1 MSKHGARLHDER
13 GLALEGTLLVLV
25 LMSAILMAAVSG
37 VTVVTRTANYDYRG
51 SRVFYAA
58 EGGAE
63 AVMAQLA
70 DALEDGALSDE
81 ELAAIQP
88 PTLTGFTFTD
98 VTAQRVGAIEIE
110 TITDGPY
117 AGLYSLTQ
125 RVDITTEARDELD
138 NSSSIIVSA
147 KAQAIPIFQ
156 FGVFFEQDLEV
167 TNGPAMEF
175 AGWVHSNGN
184 IYMSSNNAWYRDVIT
199 TPNQMFWQRKDKN
212 LRYNGVYVNDASGN
226 EVQLDFDSR
235 SHPTASAFR
244 AHSDMYYDNRIKTNA
259 YSVDSLKVPLP
270 EGMQPIVV
278 TQPRDAADNDLVRKA
293 KFAWKADWYIEID
306 LAQLTQSSAD
316 DPNELCQSGMIQVRG
331 AGLTLPS
338 QGECM
343 QIFEWTFE
351 AFYEGRELRNADVLD
366 IDMRALGDWSG
377 ASLARTNQILY
388 VTFINTPAVT
398 GATDGNGDGFY
409 PVVRFH
415 NGRRLTGGAL
425 TMATDRPI
433 YVQGDYNVDAWV
445 PAAVVGDAITLLSNN
460 WNDANQQQQ
469 FIVRRTAADTQYL
482 MAILAGHSATAC
494 DWMLC
499 GTNPYGGGLE
509 NYPRFLE
516 KWKANGVKKVAMYR
530 GSLVSL
536 HQSVYATGQWSGA
549 YYKPPNR
556 DWGFE
561 VRFEDPQNLPPG
573 TPTVGN
579 VIRTAFRP
587 VY

>member
-25 LMSAILMAAVSG
+25 LLSAILMAAVSG
-37 VTVVTRTANYDYRG
+37 VVVVTRTANYDYRG

-70 DALEDGALSDE
+70 DALEDGALSDA
-81 ELAAIQP
+81 ELAAIQA
-88 PTLTGFTFTD
+88 PTLAGFTFTD
-98 VTAQRVGAIEIE
+98 VTVQRVGGIDIE

-125 RVDITTEARDELD
+125 RVEISTEAQDGLD
-138 NSSSIIVSA
+138 NSSSIIVSV

-167 TNGPAMEF
+167 TNGPPMEF

-184 IYMSSNNAWYRDVIT
+184 IYMSSKNAWYRDVVT
-199 TPNQMFWQRKDKN
+199 TPNHMYWQRKDKN
-212 LRYNGVYVNDASGN
+212 LRYNGVFVNNAAGA
-226 EVQLDFDSR
+226 EIQLDFDSR

-244 AHSDMYYDNRIKTNA
+244 AYSDANYDNRIKTDA
-259 YSVDSLKVPLP
+259 YDVDSLRVPLP

-278 TQPRDAADNDLVRKA
+278 TQPRYVSDSDLARKA
-293 KFAWKADWYIEID
+293 KFAWKADWYVEID
-306 LAQLTQSSAD
+306 LAQLQVSN
-316 DPNELCQSGMIQVRG
+316 PPELCQGAMIQIRS
-331 AGLTLPS
+331 AGLDLPS
-338 QGECM
+338 QGQCM
-343 QIFEWTFE
+343 QIFDWTFE

-366 IDMRALGDWSG
+366 IDMRALGDWTG
-377 ASLARTNQILY
+377 ASGARTNRIFY

-398 GATDGNGDGFY
+398 AETDGNGDGFY
-409 PVVRFH
+409 PIVRLR
-415 NGRRLTGGAL
+415 NGRQLTGGAL
-425 TMATDRPI
+425 TMATDHPI
-433 YVQGDYNVDAWV
+433 YILGDYNVDAWV

-469 FIVRRTAADTQYL
+469 KIVKRSASNTQYWT
-482 MAILAGHSATAC
+482 AILAGHSATAC

-516 KWKANGVKKVAMYR
+516 NWGGNPKKVAMYR

-536 HQSVYATGQWSGA
+536 HQSVFATGQWSGA
-549 YYKPPNR
+549 YYGPPSR

-561 VRFEDPQNLPPG
+561 LRFEDPQNLPPG